1 MRPVFKVHSYKD
13 QGILRRRI
21 ENTLYN
27 YNILYLH
34 HLFITC
40 DELMTCS
47 AKLHFRDSDQ
57 QKVMTNCSQYL
68 EVIQS
73 IYGND
78 FGFCFTFQNINNN
91 ILLKNRDYIQLK
103 MNFEIENNFYKLL

>member
-91 ILLKNRDYIQLK
+91 ILLKNRDYIQF
-103 MNFEIENNFYKLL
+103 N